1 MLDGGDEL
9 EDGLGLV
16 GEGAVD
22 LGGGEWFVRGGNGS
36 DSRRNNFLGRWSM
49 KLSKSHL
56 DMISGSAPGELEVV
70 LHPTKPLIIIE
81 VVGTAVLMTMDPK
94 QVEVLEKR
102 LAQVRGMLRD
112 KALVEKS
119 TPSTV
124 GQ

>member
-1 MLDGGDEL
+1 
-9 EDGLGLV
+9 
-16 GEGAVD
+16 
-22 LGGGEWFVRGGNGS
+22 
-36 DSRRNNFLGRWSM
+36 M

-70 LHPTKPLIIIE
+70 LHPTKPLVIIG

-94 QVEVLEKR
+94 QVEVLERR

-119 TPSTV
+119 TPPHRGAVKGGKPWGFWRRGSASLLICICT
-124 GQ
+124 

>member
-1 MLDGGDEL
+1 M
-9 EDGLGLV
+9 
-16 GEGAVD
+16 
-22 LGGGEWFVRGGNGS
+22 
-36 DSRRNNFLGRWSM
+36 
-49 KLSKSHL
+49 
-56 DMISGSAPGELEVV
+56 V
-70 LHPTKPLIIIE
+70 LHPTKPLIIIG

-102 LAQVRGMLRD
+102 LTQVRGMLQD

>member
-1 MLDGGDEL
+1 M
-9 EDGLGLV
+9 
-16 GEGAVD
+16 
-22 LGGGEWFVRGGNGS
+22 R
-36 DSRRNNFLGRWSM
+36 
-49 KLSKSHL
+49 LSKSHL
-56 DMISGSAPGELEVV
+56 DMISGNAPGELEVV
-70 LHPTKPLIIIE
+70 LHPTKPLIIIG

-119 TPSTV
+119 TPPTA

>member
-1 MLDGGDEL
+1 
-9 EDGLGLV
+9 
-16 GEGAVD
+16 
-22 LGGGEWFVRGGNGS
+22 
-36 DSRRNNFLGRWSM
+36 M
-49 KLSKSHL
+49 KLSRSHL
-56 DMISGSAPGELEVV
+56 DAISESRPGELEVV
-70 LHPTKPLIIIE
+70 LHPTKPLIIIG
-81 VVGTAVLMTMDPK
+81 VVGTTVLMTMDPK

>member
-1 MLDGGDEL
+1 M
-9 EDGLGLV
+9 
-16 GEGAVD
+16 
-22 LGGGEWFVRGGNGS
+22 
-36 DSRRNNFLGRWSM
+36 
-49 KLSKSHL
+49 
-56 DMISGSAPGELEVV
+56 V
-70 LHPTKPLIIIE
+70 LHPTKPLIIIG
-81 VVGTAVLMTMDPK
+81 VVGTTVLMTMDPK